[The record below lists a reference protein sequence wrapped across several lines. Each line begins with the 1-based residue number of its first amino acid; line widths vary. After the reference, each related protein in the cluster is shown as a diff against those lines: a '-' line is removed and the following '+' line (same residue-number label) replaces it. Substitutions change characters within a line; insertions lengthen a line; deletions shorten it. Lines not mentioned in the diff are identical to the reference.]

1 MEGRQRKENTCKV
14 FIQLASSL
22 KGQIELSVS
31 MTRQSGFF
39 YLTLFDCIQLL
50 LLLIT
55 LTEGDSSSTLPSLRI
70 LKYL

>member
-1 MEGRQRKENTCKV
+1 MEGRERKENMCKV

-22 KGQIELSVS
+22 KGQTELSVS
-31 MTRQSGFF
+31 VTRQSGFF
-39 YLTLFDCIQLL
+39 YLTLSDCIQL

-55 LTEGDSSSTLPSLRI
+55 LTEGDSSSTLTSLRI